1 MKCLTLFAC
10 LFAFATAQNLRGLQ
24 AIDDYDPNDPND
36 VDYSNGGTQ
45 NNDYPQTTEEPPKG
59 KMKIYG
65 DDAYEPV
72 YTAEQQ
78 KRLGVDKF
86 GNSYGA
92 GKNPMNPGQKKPQQ
106 SKNKWGQKGN
116 SQQQQWGQKQQQWGQ
131 KGNSQKQQWGQK
143 GNSQQ
148 QWGQKGNSQQQQNK
162 NRWSQKGKWTQ
173 QFYNKEH
180 KCTVTKIPANLQTQ
194 YKSEFKALDVDNNGY
209 LDSKE
214 FKDEGA
220 KISDAFSNFRKG
232 KKPTWYN
239 KGHKNGNNNQNGGR
253 GGNQNGGRGGYG
265 RGNQNGGQNNQNGGG
280 FGGFGRGGNQNGGQH
295 NQHGGRG
302 RGRGG
307 RQLADK
313 SGSNFWEYL
322 QHQGFVSQKPK
333 QSTKDRMDS
342 RRAAQVFKKFDQD
355 HNNKVSLCEY
365 ENAMYRT
372 EMLEK
377 RMSGKKNNGIVVVHG

>member
-1 MKCLTLFAC
+1 MGNNY
-10 LFAFATAQNLRGLQ
+10 QN
-24 AIDDYDPNDPND
+24 
-36 VDYSNGGTQ
+36 
-45 NNDYPQTTEEPPKG
+45 
-59 KMKIYG
+59 
-65 DDAYEPV
+65 
-72 YTAEQQ
+72 
-78 KRLGVDKF
+78 
-86 GNSYGA
+86 
-92 GKNPMNPGQKKPQQ
+92 
-106 SKNKWGQKGN
+106 
-116 SQQQQWGQKQQQWGQ
+116 
-131 KGNSQKQQWGQK
+131 
-143 GNSQQ
+143 
-148 QWGQKGNSQQQQNK
+148 
-162 NRWSQKGKWTQ
+162 KGKWTQ

-220 KISDAFSNFRKG
+220 KISDVFSNFRKG

-253 GGNQNGGRGGYG
+253 GNQNGGRGGYG

-302 RGRGG
+302 RGGGG

-333 QSTKDRMDS
+333 QNTKDRMDS

>member
-1 MKCLTLFAC
+1 MGNNY
-10 LFAFATAQNLRGLQ
+10 QN
-24 AIDDYDPNDPND
+24 
-36 VDYSNGGTQ
+36 
-45 NNDYPQTTEEPPKG
+45 
-59 KMKIYG
+59 
-65 DDAYEPV
+65 
-72 YTAEQQ
+72 
-78 KRLGVDKF
+78 
-86 GNSYGA
+86 
-92 GKNPMNPGQKKPQQ
+92 
-106 SKNKWGQKGN
+106 
-116 SQQQQWGQKQQQWGQ
+116 
-131 KGNSQKQQWGQK
+131 
-143 GNSQQ
+143 
-148 QWGQKGNSQQQQNK
+148 
-162 NRWSQKGKWTQ
+162 KGKWTQ

-280 FGGFGRGGNQNGGQH
+280 FGGFGHGGNQNGGQH

-302 RGRGG
+302 RGGGG

-313 SGSNFWEYL
+313 DASGSNFWEYL
-322 QHQGFVSQKPK
+322 QHQGFVSHKPK

-355 HNNKVSLCEY
+355 H
-365 ENAMYRT
+365 
-372 EMLEK
+372 
-377 RMSGKKNNGIVVVHG
+377 KKNNGIVV